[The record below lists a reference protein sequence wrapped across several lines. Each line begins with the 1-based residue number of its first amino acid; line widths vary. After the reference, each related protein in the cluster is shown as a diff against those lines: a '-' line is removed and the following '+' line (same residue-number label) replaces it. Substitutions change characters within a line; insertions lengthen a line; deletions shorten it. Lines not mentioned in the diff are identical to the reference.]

1 MPWSLAMLVRFKYD
15 EKGVTAVEYGLIVA
29 LIASVIL
36 TAFST
41 LGTTLSTKFI
51 SLAHQLST
59 ANAAAK

>member
-1 MPWSLAMLVRFKYD
+1 MPWSLAMLVRFKRD

-41 LGTTLSTKFI
+41 LSTTLSTKFI